1 MVIGVELRV
10 PADFFV
16 VACLWWLILAY
27 GSIAIPSTGE
37 PCLLALLKRVAKI
50 ALSSLSVPYFYPPP
64 PPTPAGHGLPPSTSD
79 SVSQPAHASPETCR
93 VPRTMRHGDSESH
106 NIKNHESLDKIWI
119 IEPSRRHAIECAV
132 GPEPRR
138 MSRAVDILTPASQT
152 VWAMPKICRLH
163 VLCATMGAK

>member
-1 MVIGVELRV
+1 MSLVAYFSVWTHRNPLDRRAV
-10 PADFFV
+10 PSRSFK
-16 VACLWWLILAY
+16 ACSQNSPVQPVRTLFL
-27 GSIAIPSTGE
+27 
-37 PCLLALLKRVAKI
+37 
-50 ALSSLSVPYFYPPP
+50 PPP